1 MNDIAAVI
9 TDLYAAYGDRD
20 RFDTHLLPELTIWE
34 SDAPTMLRGLAEL
47 DTLRDSRAPAVDAAP
62 LTSLRPEELL
72 VDAWRDT
79 GVARYLLRATYA
91 DPDRADQL
99 FRVTDVLRHDG
110 GRWRIVHHH
119 AEALDS

>member
-1 MNDIAAVI
+1 VI